1 VGACER
7 RGAHGHDPG
16 RRPDKRTV
24 EVWHNQKRVET
35 ARRVDMLAN
44 CFVKRRNDTREI
56 VMPTTTAAELPEG
69 LAMRHLVDDSD
80 DDDGP
85 F

>member
-1 VGACER
+1 
-7 RGAHGHDPG
+7 
-16 RRPDKRTV
+16 
-24 EVWHNQKRVET
+24 
-35 ARRVDMLAN
+35 MLAN

-80 DDDGP
+80 DDDGL